1 LKRSFQILFTAF
13 NSLSTVLLPATCKL
27 CQSVVEDLRLGVVC
41 RSCWDNVRLIDE
53 PFCGICGY
61 AFPSKAISGEAALCG
76 ACRRNLYR
84 FDVARAWA
92 PFQDS
97 VKEIIHQLKYGRH
110 PSLARPLAVRLAGTY
125 EAQRQRLQTD
135 WLIPVPLHP
144 TRKRERGFNQSGEI
158 ARHLSRIVGVP
169 VAQHWLLRTRP
180 TKVQAGLTRRERR
193 QNVSGA
199 FALSKQA
206 DVHGKAVLVI
216 DDVFTTGATLNECA
230 RILRQS
236 GAARIAV
243 LTVARVIKE

>member
-1 LKRSFQILFTAF
+1 
-13 NSLSTVLLPATCKL
+13 
-27 CQSVVEDLRLGVVC
+27 VVC
-41 RSCWDNVRLIDE
+41 QSCWDSVKLIE
-53 PFCGICGY
+53 APFCGVCGY
-61 AFPSKAISGEAALCG
+61 AFPSKAIFGEAALCG
-76 ACRRNLYR
+76 ACRRGLYR

-97 VKEIIHQLKYGRH
+97 VKEIIHQLKYGCH
-110 PSLARPLAVRLAGTY
+110 PSLARPLAARLASTY
-125 EAQRQRLQTD
+125 EAHRQRLQAD

-144 TRKRERGFNQSGEI
+144 ARMRERGFNQSGEI
-158 ARHLSRIVGVP
+158 ARHFSRLVGVP
-169 VAQHWLLRTRP
+169 LARHWLSRARP

-193 QNVSGA
+193 HNVSGA
-199 FALSKQA
+199 FEMSK
-206 DVHGKAVLVI
+206 GSEIRGRTVLVI

>member
-1 LKRSFQILFTAF
+1 M
-13 NSLSTVLLPATCKL
+13 
-27 CQSVVEDLRLGVVC
+27 
-41 RSCWDNVRLIDE
+41 
-53 PFCGICGY
+53 
-61 AFPSKAISGEAALCG
+61 
-76 ACRRNLYR
+76 
-84 FDVARAWA
+84 
-92 PFQDS
+92 
-97 VKEIIHQLKYGRH
+97 
-110 PSLARPLAVRLAGTY
+110 RLASTY
-125 EAQRQRLQTD
+125 EAHRQRLQTD

-144 TRKRERGFNQSGEI
+144 TRKRERGFNQSGEM
-158 ARHLSRIVGVP
+158 ARHLSHIVGVP

-199 FALSKQA
+199 FALSEQA

-236 GAARIAV
+236 GAARVAV